1 MPKSKSIGIDPRI
14 NTDATFTTLYFCNFH
29 CGYRFCHIKAHLS
42 LHLAHC
48 TIVAFVSTVPFVSTG
63 DAFRGQAKVCCN
75 IFSKVSTGCFI
86 STADHQSPKIMDNGI
101 GLR

>member
-14 NTDATFTTLYFCNFH
+14 NTDATFTPLHFCNVY
-29 CGYRFCHIKAHLS
+29 CGYRFCDVKAHLS

-48 TIVAFVSTVPFVSTG
+48 TSVTFVSTG

-75 IFSKVSTGCFI
+75 IFSKVSTGCFV
-86 STADHQSPKIMDNGI
+86 STADHQSPKIMDNEI